1 MPKADKAY
9 TSPLSKVFALETV
22 EGFTCNQNNLI
33 NKFDIIRLAAFLC
46 QNAELDSKIFNYFC
60 THLRPLE
67 SPPRAANCHHVH
79 WLIKRC
85 ITRSTTV

>member
-22 EGFTCNQNNLI
+22 EGFTCNQNKLI

-46 QNAELDSKIFNYFC
+46 QNAELDSKI
-60 THLRPLE
+60 
-67 SPPRAANCHHVH
+67 S
-79 WLIKRC
+79 
-85 ITRSTTV
+85 ITFVLTQDL